1 MKVPGWKK
9 LYKNF
14 FFQNPTRMLYLKHFI
29 PEYWAYLEKV

>member
-9 LYKNF
+9 LYKKK
-14 FFQNPTRMLYLKHFI
+14 FFQNPTRMLCLKHFI

>member
-9 LYKNF
+9 LYKKKVF
-14 FFQNPTRMLYLKHFI
+14 SKSYDLSYKHFI